1 MPVIPARGWT
11 MEESETS
18 LDYTAK
24 TLSQK
29 VKRKEDSI
37 VSVEPVDAGSPGL
50 WVSHFRIW

>member
-1 MPVIPARGWT
+1 
-11 MEESETS
+11 MEEFETS